1 MKYINYG
8 LMKNR
13 FALLIGLA
21 TELSL
26 SSGPPETDHR
36 RERYRRINIT
46 RPESGSYPRPRY
58 KSPGRAI
65 GSDRIIADGVS
76 FRPASEIPKATSDGL
91 SDDFNSAADILAL
104 KLTYFSEVRRRLA
117 GLTRTCRSGRAGW
130 YRLRTPRNHRLQKNA
145 SLSLRFSR

>member
-58 KSPGRAI
+58 KS
-65 GSDRIIADGVS
+65 IIADGVS